1 YDPLTRTG
9 RMAVCLSGGQF
20 EETRKWIRRNIEALA
35 RDKNIALTTGKI
47 PPAAKFYLGRE
58 ELKDG
63 NMLEIEFK
71 TE

>member
-1 YDPLTRTG
+1 MKCHVD
-9 RMAVCLSGGQF
+9 
-20 EETRKWIRRNIEALA
+20 IEQIACDKSITLA
-35 RDKNIALTTGKI
+35 ASKI

-63 NMLEIEFK
+63 NVLAIEFK